1 MDQAEP
7 DYRPCVRLVLM
18 RNQYIQAGI
27 RGCFMRGV
35 SMRAAYVFMTLVM
48 AVPSIILAA
57 AEHGRTDLGVI
68 GPVYSIREQDFLEY
82 IRNKLAAMQRSGELR
97 SLQQQELDK
106 ARKSIERP
114 TPVPGI
120 TRTVKPH
127 VFYIDPAL
135 SVDHAIRDAEG
146 RIIAMP
152 GSRVNPFD
160 YMTMSKHL
168 LFIDG
173 DDVDQV
179 AWAAAMDERYHGHVK
194 TILVS
199 GSPID
204 LMKNWKRRVYFDQH
218 GVLSQRFH
226 IRHVPAI
233 VSQDKKRLRVAEVLP

>member
-1 MDQAEP
+1 MRDQF
-7 DYRPCVRLVLM
+7 
-18 RNQYIQAGI
+18 IQAGV
-27 RGCFMRGV
+27 RGCLMRSV
-35 SMRAAYVFMTLVM
+35 SMRTAYVFLALVL

-68 GPVYSIREQDFLEY
+68 GPVYKIREQDFLEY
-82 IRNKLAAMQRSGELR
+82 IRNKLTVMQRSGELR
-97 SLQQQELDK
+97 RLQQQELEQ
-106 ARKSIERP
+106 ARKRIERP
-114 TPVPGI
+114 APVPGI

-135 SVDHAIRDAEG
+135 KVEHAIRDAEG
-146 RIIAMP
+146 RIITMP
-152 GSRVNPFD
+152 GTKVNPFD
-160 YMTMSKHL
+160 YLTMSKHL

-173 DDVDQV
+173 DDADQV
-179 AWAAAMDERYHGHVK
+179 KWATAMDGRYHGHVK

-204 LMKNWKRRVYFDQH
+204 LMKRWKRRVYFDQH

-233 VSQDKKRLRVAEVLP
+233 VSQNKKRLRVAEVLPRKPAVK